1 MTALV
6 LRIISSLILIAAAVT
21 AQASNWQYSG
31 SSGQSTAEPMASTA
45 PTQVAQAP
53 AKTNNDVAVDAAM
66 LLPPP
71 SPPKPGMVLPRSGI
85 KLDKVRSEFG
95 EPQLV
100 LPAVGQPPILRWKYP
115 AYVVYFEGDL
125 VIISVPTEI

>member
-6 LRIISSLILIAAAVT
+6 LRILSSVILIATAVT
-21 AQASNWQYSG
+21 AQAASWQYSG
-31 SSGQSTAEPMASTA
+31 SSGKSATEPMANTA
-45 PTQVAQAP
+45 PPQVAQAP
-53 AKTNNDVAVDAAM
+53 AKTNNDVAVDAGM

-71 SPPKPGMVLPRSGI
+71 AEPKPGMALPRSGI

-115 AYVVYFEGDL
+115 EYVVYFEYDL
-125 VIISVPTEI
+125 VIISVPNQI

>member
-1 MTALV
+1 MTALI
-6 LRIISSLILIAAAVT
+6 LRILSSVILVATAVT
-21 AQASNWQYSG
+21 AHAANWQYSG
-31 SSGQSTAEPMASTA
+31 SSGKSSAEPMANTA
-45 PTQVAQAP
+45 PTKVAQAP

-71 SPPKPGMVLPRSGI
+71 AEPKPGMVLPRSGT

-100 LPAVGQPPILRWKYP
+100 LQAVGQPPILRWKYP
-115 AYVVYFEGDL
+115 EYVVYFEYDL
-125 VIISVPTEI
+125 VIISVPNQI